1 MPLYNCENTIE
12 SSIRSIK
19 YQNFTKIEI
28 ILINDFSNDNTSN
41 IIRNIQTNDNRINIV
56 DNKSNKGT
64 LYSRSIGVL
73 MDRGKYIFNLD
84 NDDMYFDLNV
94 FDYIYKKAN
103 YEKLDIVGFLTVNIY
118 NYSCNINRMKHI
130 YTYQYKEDLFIR
142 QPKLSS
148 WMIKYKGKFLVHN
161 NMIWDKCIKSK
172 IYKKALYFMGYL
184 RISTFI
190 VWAEDTSVLFIIFK
204 LAKSF
209 QYIYKY
215 GITHFKGNITASKT
229 QSIESKIFS
238 DIFFLDII
246 FDFSKNNNKMKNLI
260 IGQALYIYKRYNYNK
275 YNNDANS
282 IYMRFILN
290 KIIKCKYI
298 NKKNKRKIKKI
309 SNDFFIYNSND

>member
-1 MPLYNCENTIE
+1 MHPFYFKHKKAILSIDKSKNETLTNGRNFLDKCLKQPNNNSYYLINNPRLSIIMPLYNCENTIE

-84 NDDMYFDLNV
+84 NDDMYFDFDV
-94 FDYIYKKAN
+94 FDYIYKKAK

-118 NYSCNINRMKHI
+118 NYSSNINRMENI
-130 YTYQYKEDLFIR
+130 YTYQYKEDLFIK

-172 IYKKALYFMGYL
+172 IY
-184 RISTFI
+184 
-190 VWAEDTSVLFIIFK
+190 IIN
-204 LAKSF
+204 
-209 QYIYKY
+209 IY
-215 GITHFKGNITASKT
+215 
-229 QSIESKIFS
+229 
-238 DIFFLDII
+238 
-246 FDFSKNNNKMKNLI
+246 
-260 IGQALYIYKRYNYNK
+260 
-275 YNNDANS
+275 
-282 IYMRFILN
+282 
-290 KIIKCKYI
+290 
-298 NKKNKRKIKKI
+298 
-309 SNDFFIYNSND
+309 